1 MKVAFRAVAVS
12 VVLSLAWAGPLAP
25 LATAQQP
32 AAPPVIVVTPPPPVA
47 PPPVYQE
54 QVMVSPPPRPGIDG
68 YDVGAVAMT
77 AFGFP
82 FKIAICGIGFA
93 AHIIVFAG
101 SFAARPDASMGILDE
116 ACGSKAHWIIRG
128 EDIRTR
134 PSATKAFEWETHRYQ
149 GER

>member
-25 LATAQQP
+25 LAMAQQP
-32 AAPPVIVVTPPPPVA
+32 AGPPPVIVEVTPPPPVGM
-47 PPPVYQE
+47 YQE
-54 QVMVSPPPRPGIDG
+54 QVQVPPPRRGIDG

-77 AFGFP
+77 ALGFP
-82 FKIAICGIGFA
+82 FKGAICALGFA
-93 AHIIVFAG
+93 FSTIVFAG

-128 EDIRTR
+128 
-134 PSATKAFEWETHRYQ
+134 
-149 GER
+149 

>member
-32 AAPPVIVVTPPPPVA
+32 AAPPVIVVAPSQPGAPPPMYEEQMLPPPPQRGV
-47 PPPVYQE
+47 
-54 QVMVSPPPRPGIDG
+54 DG

-93 AHIIVFAG
+93 AHIIVFAA

-149 GER
+149 EDR

>member
-25 LATAQQP
+25 LAMAQQP
-32 AAPPVIVVTPPPPVA
+32 SAPPVIVVTPPPPVG
-47 PPPVYQE
+47 PPPMYQE
-54 QVMVSPPPRPGIDG
+54 QVELPPPRRGIDG

-101 SFAARPDASMGILDE
+101 SFAARPDASAGILDE
-116 ACGSKAHWIIRG
+116 ACGSGAHWIVRG

-149 GER
+149 SER

>member
-25 LATAQQP
+25 LAMAQQP
-32 AAPPVIVVTPPPPVA
+32 AAPPVIVVTPPQPAA

-93 AHIIVFAG
+93 AHIIVFAA

-128 EDIRTR
+128 EDIRVP
-134 PSATKAFEWETHRYQ
+134 PSATKAFEWETHRFQ

>member
-12 VVLSLAWAGPLAP
+12 VLLSLAWAGPLAP
-25 LATAQQP
+25 LAMAQQP
-32 AAPPVIVVTPPPPVA
+32 AAPPVVIEVTPPPPAA
-47 PPPVYQE
+47 PPPMYQVE
-54 QVMVSPPPRPGIDG
+54 MPPPRRGIDG
-68 YDVGAVAMT
+68 YDVGAVVMT
-77 AFGFP
+77 ALGFP
-82 FKIAICGIGFA
+82 FKGAICAMGFA
-93 AHIIVFAG
+93 FSTIVFAG

-134 PSATKAFEWETHRYQ
+134 PSATKAFEWETHRFQ

>member
-32 AAPPVIVVTPPPPVA
+32 AAPPVIVVTPPQPVA
-47 PPPVYQE
+47 PPPMYQE
-54 QVMVSPPPRPGIDG
+54 QVLPPPPQRGVDG

-93 AHIIVFAG
+93 AHIIVFAA

-128 EDIRTR
+128 EDIRVP
-134 PSATKAFEWETHRYQ
+134 PSATKAFEWETHRFQ

>member
-32 AAPPVIVVTPPPPVA
+32 ATPPVIVVTPPPPVA
-47 PPPVYQE
+47 PPPVYPE
-54 QVMVSPPPRPGIDG
+54 QVMVSPPPPAGIDAF
-68 YDVGAVAMT
+68 DVGAVAMT

-82 FKIAICGIGFA
+82 FKIAVCGIGFA
-93 AHIIVFAG
+93 AHIIVFAA
-101 SFAARPDASMGILDE
+101 SFAARPDASMGLLDE
-116 ACGSKAHWIIRG
+116 ACGSGAHWIVRG